1 MLSQYKINNS
11 KFLNPP
17 AEYKNQESYQN
28 FAKHLSEFKTLLI
41 SQVEN
46 ESTVSYY
53 KFGDGDYFFL
63 KKESV
68 GSAKPG
74 NRALSKN
81 YWRINHKEFVR
92 GSKKNNYYL
101 CEILDVNKK
110 YFFEIFDRDF
120 DFPAE
125 YVYGLLSNK
134 WLTKTFKGKIGI
146 IGAKEKLEIIKN
158 LLTNQRYKEYL
169 GIEDF
174 IDYIEIPQKFAC
186 DDIKNVRESV
196 RKQLSSSNSK
206 IFLYG
211 IGHVKSGLSYLLPQ
225 YKRAVYLDIGS
236 GVDALAGIIDKNR
249 PYFGKWDNYKIKN
262 DFLYKKIDYLNFEH
276 DGSEIILN

>member
-1 MLSQYKINNS
+1 MLNQYKIVNS
-11 KFLNPP
+11 KFINPP
-17 AEYKNQESYQN
+17 KEYKIQDSYPY
-28 FAKHLSEFKTLLI
+28 FAEHLSEFKTLLKN
-41 SQVEN
+41 QVEN
-46 ESTVSYY
+46 ELTVSYY

-63 KKESV
+63 KKESI

-110 YFFEIFDRDF
+110 YFHEIFNKGF
-120 DFPAE
+120 DYPAE

-134 WLTKTFKGKIGI
+134 WLTKTFSDKIGI
-146 IGAKEKLEIIKN
+146 IGAKEKLELIKK
-158 LLTNQRYKEYL
+158 LLTHKSYGEYL
-169 GIEDF
+169 GLEDF
-174 IDYIEIPQKFAC
+174 TDYIEIPQKFAC

-196 RKQLSSSNSK
+196 RKQLIHSKSK

-225 YKRAVYLDIGS
+225 YKQAVYLDIGS

-249 PYFGKWDNYKIKN
+249 PYFGSWTNYKIKN
-262 DFLYKKIDYLNFEH
+262 EGLYKKIDYLNFRH
-276 DGSEIILN
+276 DGSEITLV